1 MRRAWGQASVL
12 GALELTRPSNAR
24 SKLVYTCA
32 QQLRVGIFRQTAK
45 NVERG
50 IYEVYTVLDQY
61 GNRTGVAVIGI
72 TLRAGSGGPIPTG
85 YPSNRSSPRAKIT
98 ECGTAS
104 RCRVRC
110 GARTIEKGFF
120 L

>member
-1 MRRAWGQASVL
+1 MRRACGQASVL
-12 GALELTRPSNAR
+12 GALELTRPSNHPSNAR
-24 SKLVYTCA
+24 SKLVYTCG
-32 QQLRVGIFRQTAK
+32 QQLRVGIFRQSAK

-72 TLRAGSGGPIPTG
+72 ALRPGSGGPIPTG
-85 YPSNRSSPRAKIT
+85 YTSSRSGPRAKCT

-104 RCRVRC
+104 R
-110 GARTIEKGFF
+110 
-120 L
+120 

>member
-1 MRRAWGQASVL
+1 MRRACGQASVL

-72 TLRAGSGGPIPTG
+72 ALRTGSGGPIPTS
-85 YPSNRSSPRAKIT
+85 YTRSPPGPRAKCT
-98 ECGTAS
+98 GCGP
-104 RCRVRC
+104 
-110 GARTIEKGFF
+110 ARR
-120 L
+120 